1 MVASAASRLDL
12 SQLDPAVR
20 YFCDKGVADSTHKTY
35 QSALRRFA
43 TFCSLYSIISPFPV
57 SESLLCYFSSYLAC
71 QNLSPQTIKTYLAG
85 IRHTQITLGLPD
97 PKEFSSLSRLKQV
110 QAGIQR
116 THVLRLNTSRIRL
129 PITPAVLHQLRA
141 HWNQTKAEPCTDAI
155 MLWAA
160 ATLCFFG
167 FFRSGE
173 ITVPSQAAF
182 TSSQHLAWGDIAVDN
197 RSCPTLLK
205 VHLKR
210 SKCDQLGKGVDVFIG
225 CTDDLLCPVAA
236 VLAYMANRGATDGPF
251 FIRTNGTPLT
261 KPYFVAKVREA
272 LMAAGLP
279 YQHFAG
285 HSFRIGAA
293 TTAAKAGLED
303 STICT
308 LGRWNSTAFLTYIR
322 TPREQLAQLSRT
334 LSHS

>member
-1 MVASAASRLDL
+1 MHS
-12 SQLDPAVR
+12 
-20 YFCDKGVADSTHKTY
+20 DSIP
-35 QSALRRFA
+35 QEFA
-43 TFCSLYSIISPFPV
+43 YSSPLLY
-57 SESLLCYFSSYLAC
+57 Y
-71 QNLSPQTIKTYLAG
+71 T
-85 IRHTQITLGLPD
+85 
-97 PKEFSSLSRLKQV
+97 
-110 QAGIQR
+110 
-116 THVLRLNTSRIRL
+116 
-129 PITPAVLHQLRA
+129 A
-141 HWNQTKAEPCTDAI
+141 HWNQTEVEQCTDAV

-182 TSSQHLAWGDIAVDN
+182 NLLQHLAWGDIAVDN

-210 SKCDQLGKGVDVFIG
+210 SKCNQLGKGVDVFIG
-225 CTDDLLCPVAA
+225 RTDDLLCPVTA
-236 VLAYMANRGATDGPF
+236 VLAYMAIKAATDGPF

-322 TPREQLAQLSRT
+322 TPR
-334 LSHS
+334 

>member
-1 MVASAASRLDL
+1 
-12 SQLDPAVR
+12 
-20 YFCDKGVADSTHKTY
+20 
-35 QSALRRFA
+35 
-43 TFCSLYSIISPFPV
+43 
-57 SESLLCYFSSYLAC
+57 
-71 QNLSPQTIKTYLAG
+71 
-85 IRHTQITLGLPD
+85 
-97 PKEFSSLSRLKQV
+97 
-110 QAGIQR
+110 
-116 THVLRLNTSRIRL
+116 
-129 PITPAVLHQLRA
+129 
-141 HWNQTKAEPCTDAI
+141 
-155 MLWAA
+155 MLWVA

-182 TSSQHLAWGDIAVDN
+182 NSSQHLAWGDIAVDN

-205 VHLKR
+205 VHQKR

-225 CTDDLLCPVAA
+225 RTDDLLCPVAA

-251 FIRTNGTPLT
+251 FIHTNGTPLT